1 MKTRSFFTAVLALFF
16 AAPAVD
22 SLACTNILVTH
33 GASQNGSAMISYSA
47 DSHVLYGELYHTPGG
62 TFAPGTLLPV
72 YEWDSGRFL
81 GNIAQAARTYST
93 VGNMNEYGLIIGEST
108 YGGRSELEDT
118 TGIMDYGSLIYIT
131 LQRAKTAREA
141 VRIMGKLVAEYGYC
155 SSGESFSIADQKE
168 VWYMEMIGKGG
179 KSKGAVWLA
188 VRVPDGYI
196 TGHANQARLRNV
208 TFNDPDNCLYSP
220 DVISF
225 AREMGYFQGADKDF
239 VFCDAYAPLD
249 FSALRACEA
258 RVWAAFNMYSEDMGQ
273 YLDYAMGYNPKN
285 VMPLW
290 IKPNRKLD
298 VKDVA
303 YIMRDHFDG
312 TPMDMHNDIG
322 AGGHGLPY
330 RWRPMQ
336 FEVDG
341 VEYVNERAIATQQ
354 TGFWFVGE
362 VRPNMPDMLSGIIW
376 FGVDDAGTS
385 CLTPVYTCSNRIPE
399 CFAVGNGDMITY
411 SPTSAFWLF
420 NKVTNWA
427 YLRYDMMS
435 ADILKVADKF
445 MSDCTE
451 EVLAVDAAAKM
462 LYDKDPERARNY
474 LTNYSLQ
481 TAQNLFDTWNDLDK
495 YLLIKYIDGNV
506 KREKDGQFE
515 STGMGRGIPMPIQ
528 PGYNQKW
535 KEAVAKDH
543 GDVLKVVPLK

>member
-1 MKTRSFFTAVLALFF
+1 MKKRTLLTAAVAALFLTPYT
-16 AAPAVD
+16 PAD
-22 SLACTNILVTH
+22 ACTNILITH
-33 GASQNGSAMISYSA
+33 GASKTGSAMISYSA

-72 YEWDSGRFL
+72 YEWDSGRYL
-81 GNIAQAARTYST
+81 GDIAQVGRTYST
-93 VGNMNEYGLIIGEST
+93 MGNMNEHGLIIGEST
-108 YGGRSELEDT
+108 FGGRAELENPDG
-118 TGIMDYGSLIYIT
+118 GIMDYGSLIYIT

-141 VRIMGKLVAEYGYC
+141 VRIMGELTAQYGYC
-155 SSGESFSIADQKE
+155 SSGESFSIADKTE
-168 VWYMEMIGKGG
+168 VWYMEMIGKGE
-179 KSKGAVWLA
+179 KAKGAVWLA
-188 VRVPDGYI
+188 VRVPDG
-196 TGHANQARLRNV
+196 TMTAHANQARLRGV
-208 TFNDPDNCLYSP
+208 TKNNPDNCLYSP

-225 AREMGYFQGADKDF
+225 AREMGYFSGRDEDF

-258 RVWAAFNMYSEDMGQ
+258 RVWSAFNMFSDDMGQ

-290 IKPNRKLD
+290 ITPNRKLD
-298 VKDVA
+298 VADVDR
-303 YIMRDHFDG
+303 IMRDHYDG

-322 AGGHGLPY
+322 AGGHSLPY
-330 RWRPMQ
+330 RWRPMS

-362 VRPNMPDMLSGIIW
+362 VRPWMPDLLSGIIW

-385 CLTPVYTCSNRIPE
+385 CLTPIYTCANEVPE

-420 NKVTNWA
+420 NRVTNWA

-435 ADILKVADKF
+435 EDILKVADKF
-445 MSDCTE
+445 LGDRMN
-451 EVLAVDAAAKM
+451 EVPAVDAAAM
-462 LYDKDPERARNY
+462 TLYEKDPEQARAFV
-474 LTNYSLQ
+474 TKYSLN
-481 TAQNLFDTWNDLDK
+481 TAQNLFDTWSELDK

-506 KREKDGQFE
+506 KRENAAGFE
-515 STGMGRGIPMPIQ
+515 STGQGRGIPSPIQ
-528 PGYNQKW
+528 PGYNERWQR
-535 KEAVAKDH
+535 AVVNDH
-543 GDVLKVVPLK
+543 GEVLRVS